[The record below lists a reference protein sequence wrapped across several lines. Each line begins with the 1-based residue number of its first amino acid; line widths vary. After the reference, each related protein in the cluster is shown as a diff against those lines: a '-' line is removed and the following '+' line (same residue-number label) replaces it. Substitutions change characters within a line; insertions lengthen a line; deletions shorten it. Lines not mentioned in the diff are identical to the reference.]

1 MCLCALLLGNATAI
15 ACVAACMPVP
25 MVKRLAGCTPLIL
38 ELVPRCVCAC
48 MLIIFWAVPGPLQ
61 ITAVFFIYFVI
72 DGVVTENVFELTA
85 ALVLDGLVLA
95 RVLFYV
101 IVKKKTRFPGRIV
114 LLSFITAFQLF
125 VLVRPLSQRSITG
138 ASGCVVSRH
147 VEKILSSIFVD
158 LSDHWIFSQQVAAS
172 YD

>member
-1 MCLCALLLGNATAI
+1 M
-15 ACVAACMPVP
+15 
-25 MVKRLAGCTPLIL
+25 
-38 ELVPRCVCAC
+38 
-48 MLIIFWAVPGPLQ
+48 PGPLQ

-125 VLVRPLSQRSITG
+125 VLVRPMSHRSVTG
-138 ASGCVVSRH
+138 ASGRVVPRH
-147 VEKILSSIFVD
+147 LIF
-158 LSDHWIFSQQVAAS
+158 HRENP
-172 YD
+172 